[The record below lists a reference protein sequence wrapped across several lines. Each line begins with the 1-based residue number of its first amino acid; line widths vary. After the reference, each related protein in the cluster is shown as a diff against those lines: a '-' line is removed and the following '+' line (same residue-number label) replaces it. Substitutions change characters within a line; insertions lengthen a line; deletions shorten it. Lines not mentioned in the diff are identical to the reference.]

1 MAASKNLGAA
11 EAAVITRRDAIIGA
25 LALAAGALVAT
36 KPETAAAANGSAV
49 SVGMIHAG
57 TAPTVFWCTTTGNLG
72 PTYSQA
78 MIAGP
83 NPSGKHRGLDGEVY
97 ALAGSAAV
105 GVQGSASALGQ
116 YGVVANHS
124 VAGGTALQVNGKAV
138 FSRSGT
144 GTIPKGSSYKTV
156 TGLAGIGNGAFV
168 LATLQGNPGTGVY
181 LKFARRVDAGTI
193 RVYLNKAAP
202 NAVTFAWFIL
212 G

>member
-1 MAASKNLGAA
+1 MAASRNPETAG
-11 EAAVITRRDAIIGA
+11 AAVISRRDAIIGA

-36 KPETAAAANGSAV
+36 KPKPAAAANGSAV
-49 SVGMIHAG
+49 TVGMIHAG
-57 TAPTVFWCTTTGNLG
+57 TAPTVFWCTTTGNIG

-83 NPSGKHRGLDGEVY
+83 NLSGQHRGLDGEVY
-97 ALAGSAAV
+97 ALAGNAAV

-116 YGVVANHS
+116 YGIVANHS

-144 GTIPKGSSYKTV
+144 ATISKGSSYKTV

-168 LATLQGNPGTGVY
+168 LATLQGSPGTGVY
-181 LKFARRVDAGTI
+181 LKYAKRMSPTSIKV
-193 RVYLNKAAP
+193 VLNKAATS
-202 NAVTFAWFIL
+202 AVTFAWFIL
-212 G
+212 R